1 MRRFKLKKNTQARGA
16 EWLNRET
23 VYEGRLMSMTARVV
37 RLFAPDPEERRPHV
51 DLPYDWV
58 TPVR

>member
-23 VYEGRLMSMTARVV
+23 VYEGKLMSETERVV
-37 RLFAPDPEERRPHV
+37 RLFAPDGEERRQHV
-51 DLPYDWV
+51 DLPYEWV
-58 TPVR
+58 IPVH